1 MAKKNEFNYFDG
13 FKNLGNYALQCA
25 EMLDH
30 TLRIYNGINM
40 AEKIQEIHNIE
51 HAADITKHDMMNC
64 LLKEFLPPIDRED
77 IMSLSQKIDTVT
89 DNVEDVL
96 IHLDIFNVKV
106 LRPEITKFSE
116 LLITCIKCMNEALV
130 EFKHFRKST
139 KLHELLIELNR
150 LEEDGDELYTNAV
163 RKLYKTSNDPVELM
177 IWTDILARL
186 ERCFDACE
194 DVADDIETTVM
205 KNS

>member
-1 MAKKNEFNYFDG
+1 MVKKKEFNYFDG
-13 FKNLGNYALQCA
+13 FTNLGNYALQCA
-25 EMLDH
+25 EMLDS
-30 TLRIYNGINM
+30 TLRTFNSIHM
-40 AEKIQEIHNIE
+40 TEKIYEIHNIE
-51 HAADITKHDMMNC
+51 HAADIAKHDMMNC

-96 IHLDIFNVKV
+96 IRLDIFNVKV

-116 LLITCIKCMNEALV
+116 LLITCIKCMNEALA
-130 EFKHFRKST
+130 EFKHYKKST
-139 KLHELLIELNR
+139 KLQGLIIELNR

-163 RKLYKTSNDPVELM
+163 RKLYKTSKDPIELM
-177 IWTDILARL
+177 IWTDILTRL

-194 DVADDIETTVM
+194 YVADDVEKTVM